1 MSPSPIT
8 PDGYAPLS
16 RFKEDFRGFS
26 TWLAIDPRSGRFDL
40 TRSFQVELPPY
51 TQDLADAGKLTSF
64 GLGFINSYN
73 TEMATGGNL
82 QDGHADASK
91 SLEAGASANDYDFLH
106 IIDWQRAE
114 EVVAG
119 GGTKELNGMQVIP
132 LDVAAREGVLHF
144 AREPRSPH
152 GADVNPTGDYICIGG
167 KLDPNGSV
175 YSTERIRR
183 AIADQDYEGS
193 DEFGVPILTLESV
206 LEAQVNLGAGP
217 LHTQFDDK
225 GYAYTSLFID
235 SAIAKWSLGPK
246 AGHSGEDAFKLV
258 EKLPVHYNI
267 GHLVTAEGDTVHPD
281 GRYMVAL
288 NKWSID
294 RYHKLGTLHPQNFQ
308 LIDLEGEKLTI
319 LADSPIGVG
328 EPHYVQM
335 IRTDK
340 LNTLAVY
347 EPGTDPL
354 TWKKADSAIRA
365 GEERIE
371 RQGNELHVYMS
382 SQRSHF
388 TPDVIQALKGDTLF
402 LHITNIEQT
411 ADATHGFAIPQY
423 NVEASVDPGEAV
435 TIQVALTREGT
446 FAMYCSEFCSALHLE
461 MQGWLE
467 VAP

>member
-1 MSPSPIT
+1 
-8 PDGYAPLS
+8 
-16 RFKEDFRGFS
+16 
-26 TWLAIDPRSGRFDL
+26 
-40 TRSFQVELPPY
+40 
-51 TQDLADAGKLTSF
+51 
-64 GLGFINSYN
+64 
-73 TEMATGGNL
+73 
-82 QDGHADASK
+82 
-91 SLEAGASANDYDFLH
+91 
-106 IIDWQRAE
+106 
-114 EVVAG
+114 
-119 GGTKELNGMQVIP
+119 
-132 LDVAAREGVLHF
+132 
-144 AREPRSPH
+144 
-152 GADVNPTGDYICIGG
+152 
-167 KLDPNGSV
+167 
-175 YSTERIRR
+175 
-183 AIADQDYEGS
+183 
-193 DEFGVPILTLESV
+193 
-206 LEAQVNLGAGP
+206 
-217 LHTQFDDK
+217 
-225 GYAYTSLFID
+225 
-235 SAIAKWSLGPK
+235 
-246 AGHSGEDAFKLV
+246 
-258 EKLPVHYNI
+258 
-267 GHLVTAEGDTVHPD
+267 
-281 GRYMVAL
+281 
-288 NKWSID
+288 
-294 RYHKLGTLHPQNFQ
+294 
-308 LIDLEGEKLTI
+308 
-319 LADSPIGVG
+319 
-328 EPHYVQM
+328 M